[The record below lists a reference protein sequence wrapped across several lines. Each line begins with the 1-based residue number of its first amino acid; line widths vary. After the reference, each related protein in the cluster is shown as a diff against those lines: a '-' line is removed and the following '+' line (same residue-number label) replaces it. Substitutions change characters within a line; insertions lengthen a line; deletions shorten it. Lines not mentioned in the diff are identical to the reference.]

1 LATRADGLGEIAK
14 RLDDLARRV
23 EATPGDGGDE
33 HGLSALGQD
42 GVDVSLQSGRVGG
55 ERADPLP
62 FFLLVVMA
70 ELDEDEVA
78 RAELR
83 EDFVEPTLALE

>member
-1 LATRADGLGEIAK
+1 
-14 RLDDLARRV
+14 
-23 EATPGDGGDE
+23 
-33 HGLSALGQD
+33 
-42 GVDVSLQSGRVGG
+42 
-55 ERADPLP
+55 
-62 FFLLVVMA
+62 MA